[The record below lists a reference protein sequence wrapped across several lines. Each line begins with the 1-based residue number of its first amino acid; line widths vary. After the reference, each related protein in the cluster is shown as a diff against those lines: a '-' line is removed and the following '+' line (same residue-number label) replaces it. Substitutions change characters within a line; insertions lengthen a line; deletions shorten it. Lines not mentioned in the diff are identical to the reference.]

1 MYIVHPQ
8 TWLIFQAAYK
18 KPDMEFIN
26 QTFQVPKR
34 GRRLGGWVILFL
46 IFSAVVLGDSQIH
59 WLQRHA
65 GICESEMT
73 VSSFFGGIQRV
84 PPKWRWKKRSH
95 VFPKWRNLFFQGS
108 FSGFIAFGVQTLGF
122 QCLEIPLHGFRHLC
136 FSQWKKETKETVVGN
151 GVFYRIFTKNLLEMS
166 QELSKRLGSVGYKL

>member
-1 MYIVHPQ
+1 
-8 TWLIFQAAYK
+8 
-18 KPDMEFIN
+18 MEFIN
-26 QTFQVPKR
+26 QTFQVPNMAPV
-34 GRRLGGWVILFL
+34 RRLGHFVPYFL
-46 IFSAVVLGDSQIH
+46 RCSFGGFPNPLTSTSRRDLWIGDD
-59 WLQRHA
+59 
-65 GICESEMT
+65 
-73 VSSFFGGIQRV
+73 SFQLFGGIQRA